1 MARLNL
7 TAKDKAQELIL
18 AYLEENASEI
28 LVGKINNGVH
38 ITKDNKQLINKKDLD
53 GYMNFANEEARKTV
67 EKSAR
72 SACIQDNVVFGWA
85 IHYFEEDSIEG
96 TLFNLDG
103 TEYKVVR
110 PTKQNKQKPAENR
123 SYSQVVSKT
132 KKNDSGIMQQNFFD
146 LMNEQAEVETTS
158 NDNVD
163 NAELE
168 EIKQETELD
177 NHVDKTEI
185 EQVINVQP
193 KQKQVSPLY
202 QKYVDIQRQ
211 YPNSVVAYRLGDFY
225 EIFGENAT
233 RIATELDLTL
243 TGRDCG
249 LDERVPMVGFP
260 YHAMDMYL
268 KKIRQN
274 YNVVV
279 ADDNNVQELPQII
292 VAGSQII
299 DKETGEILNE
309 EVCDN
314 KQTSFAFNEYEQIMK
329 DLLGEILKIQ

>member
-18 AYLEENASEI
+18 AYLVENASYV
-28 LVGKINNGVH
+28 LADKINNGVH
-38 ITKDNKQLINKKDLD
+38 ITKDNKELINKKDLD
-53 GYMNFANEEARKTV
+53 GFMNFANEEARKTV

-110 PTKQNKQKPAENR
+110 PAKQNKQKPTENR
-123 SYSQVVSKT
+123 TYSQVISKT

-146 LMNEQAEVETTS
+146 LMNEQTEDDTTS
-158 NDNVD
+158 NDIVD
-163 NAELE
+163 NSELE
-168 EIKQETELD
+168 EIEEETELD
-177 NHVDKTEI
+177 NNVDNKEI
-185 EQVINVQP
+185 EQVIDVQP
-193 KQKQVSPLY
+193 EQKQGSPLY
-202 QKYVDIQRQ
+202 QKYMDIQKQ
-211 YPNSVVAYRLGDFY
+211 YSNSVVAYRLGDFY
-225 EIFGENAT
+225 EVFGENAA
-233 RIATELDLTL
+233 RIAIELDLTL

-249 LDERVPMVGFP
+249 LEQRVPMIGFP

-274 YNVVV
+274 HNVVV
-279 ADDNNVQELPQII
+279 VDDSIEELPQII

-309 EVCDN
+309 EVCEN
-314 KQTSFAFNEYEQIMK
+314 KQNSFAFNEYEQIMK
-329 DLLGEILKIQ
+329 DLFGEQLIIK

>member
-1 MARLNL
+1 MAILNL

-18 AYLEENASEI
+18 AYLEENASDV
-28 LVGKINNGVH
+28 LADKINNGVQ
-38 ITKDNKQLINKKDLD
+38 ITKDSEQLINKKDLA
-53 GYMNFANEEARKTV
+53 GFMKFATDEARKQS
-67 EKSAR
+67 EKGAS
-72 SACIQDNVVFGWA
+72 SACIEDSVVFGWA

-96 TLFNLDG
+96 TLYNLDG
-103 TEYKVVR
+103 SEYK
-110 PTKQNKQKPAENR
+110 TKTVKKSTENR
-123 SYSQVVSKT
+123 GYSQTKSK
-132 KKNDSGIMQQNFFD
+132 KKQEDSNIKQQSFFD
-146 LMNEQAEVETTS
+146 FMNAELTVVDNSEQEEVEEETEPD
-158 NDNVD
+158 NNVD
-163 NAELE
+163 N
-168 EIKQETELD
+168 
-177 NHVDKTEI
+177 TEI
-185 EQVINVQP
+185 EPVIDVQP
-193 KQKQVSPLY
+193 EQKKVSPLY

-233 RIATELDLTL
+233 KIATELDLTL

-249 LDERVPMVGFP
+249 LAERVPMVGFP

-274 YNVVV
+274 YNVVI
-279 ADDNNVQELPQII
+279 ADDEIKELPQII

-314 KQTSFAFNEYEQIMK
+314 KQTSFGFNEREQIIK
-329 DLLGEILKIQ
+329 DLLGEIVKIQ